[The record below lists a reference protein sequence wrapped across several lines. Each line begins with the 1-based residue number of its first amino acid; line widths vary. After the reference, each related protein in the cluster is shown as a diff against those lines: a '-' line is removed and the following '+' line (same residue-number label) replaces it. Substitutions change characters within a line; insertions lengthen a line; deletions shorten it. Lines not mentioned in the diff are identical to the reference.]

1 MQGFMHAGQALYWA
15 ACPAKG
21 EVLSMDFKEVSS
33 PLNKVYAED
42 YQNGNATEC
51 RWEMETTLEIIVLEQ
66 VS

>member
-1 MQGFMHAGQALYWA
+1 
-15 ACPAKG
+15 
-21 EVLSMDFKEVSS
+21 MDFKEVSS